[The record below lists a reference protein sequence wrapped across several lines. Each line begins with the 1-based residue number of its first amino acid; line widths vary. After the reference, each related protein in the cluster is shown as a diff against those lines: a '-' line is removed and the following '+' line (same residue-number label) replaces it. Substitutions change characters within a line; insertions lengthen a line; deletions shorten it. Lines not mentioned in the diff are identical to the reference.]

1 MHADNFQFLAYK
13 NLEKFLAFVVLNQQ
27 FENPY
32 QRERFSL
39 LNGVALFHMGITV
52 DGILDWDFW
61 KRLICCVQI
70 PWDKCTESH
79 CVQLQKLTNVYDS
92 HQPDICIL
100 ELLYLQVTSSVSL

>member
-13 NLEKFLAFVVLNQQ
+13 NSEKFLAFVVLNQQ

-52 DGILDWDFW
+52 DGILD
-61 KRLICCVQI
+61 
-70 PWDKCTESH
+70 
-79 CVQLQKLTNVYDS
+79 
-92 HQPDICIL
+92 
-100 ELLYLQVTSSVSL
+100 